1 MAQVNSTPGQ
11 NQTFANT
18 PVAASQI
25 STLSNIGAGL
35 IPAQGS
41 MLTTV
46 AYGQTEPGLHP
57 VANGPIRS

>member
-1 MAQVNSTPGQ
+1 MAQVNSEPGK
-11 NQTFANT
+11 NQVFANT

-25 STLSNIGAGL
+25 STLSNIGVGL

-46 AYGQTEPGLHP
+46 AYGQVEPGKSIP
-57 VANGPIRS
+57 QNGVLRS